1 MLLKRIEMTNQQNKL
16 IEDRA
21 KLALHLFENGYNC
34 SQSVFMAYADLY
46 DLDRETAAKL
56 TSSFGGGMGRLR
68 EMCGAVSG
76 MFMVLGLHYP
86 ATDVTDKKAKIIN
99 YEAVQRTAKE
109 FKEELGS
116 YICADLLKIKRQPE
130 EVTPSERNARYYA
143 LRPCSRCVAIA
154 AEITGEE
161 IFNSNT
167 STQANNI

>member
-68 EMCGAVSG
+68 
-76 MFMVLGLHYP
+76 
-86 ATDVTDKKAKIIN
+86 
-99 YEAVQRTAKE
+99 
-109 FKEELGS
+109 
-116 YICADLLKIKRQPE
+116 
-130 EVTPSERNARYYA
+130 
-143 LRPCSRCVAIA
+143 
-154 AEITGEE
+154 
-161 IFNSNT
+161 
-167 STQANNI
+167 

>member
-1 MLLKRIEMTNQQNKL
+1 MTVQQNKS
-16 IEDRA
+16 IEERTQKAIDF
-21 KLALHLFENGYNC
+21 FEQGYNC
-34 SQSVFMAYADLY
+34 SQSVLMAYANLY
-46 DLDRETAAKL
+46 GIDQETATKFA
-56 TSSFGGGMGRLR
+56 SSFGGGMGRLR
-68 EMCGAVSG
+68 EVCGAVSG

>member
-1 MLLKRIEMTNQQNKL
+1 MTVQQNKS
-16 IEDRA
+16 IEERTQKAIDF
-21 KLALHLFENGYNC
+21 FEQGYNC
-34 SQSVFMAYADLY
+34 SQSVLMAYADLY
-46 DLDRETAAKL
+46 GIDQETATKFA
-56 TSSFGGGMGRLR
+56 SSFGGGMGRLR
-68 EMCGAVSG
+68 EVCGAVSG

-116 YICADLLKIKRQPE
+116 YICADLLKIKRQLE